1 MARSKRTSPTDRI
14 RSVMQTARIGNA
26 SELARRLG
34 LPRQT
39 VHRWLTDGI
48 ANITYKNLL
57 KLADTLNVNAR
68 WIVFGEVGPLKPP
81 IKQRHEADAAGTARV
96 LKGDLRR
103 QWLLF
108 GRSLLELQTK
118 RDAVTKSPQRQSGR

>member
-1 MARSKRTSPTDRI
+1 
-14 RSVMQTARIGNA
+14 MQTARIRNA
-26 SELARRLG
+26 SDLAHQLG

-39 VHRWLTDGI
+39 VHRWLSDGI

-81 IKQRHEADAAGTARV
+81 IKQTHESDAAAIART
-96 LKGDLRR
+96 LTGQLRK
-103 QWLLF
+103 QWLALGQHLMDLQALREATGKKAAR
-108 GRSLLELQTK
+108 GR
-118 RDAVTKSPQRQSGR
+118 